1 MGRHTRVMLAI
12 ATSVMAGGWSASA
25 KAQMPGLPV
34 LQNAFVAPGMV
45 LAADFGS
52 GSGTA
57 YGGAASW
64 TPGTGRFQL
73 SASAGAYAP
82 KGGSSGFAY
91 GLRAATAL
99 FSMGGGNLG
108 IGGFVGLGG
117 ASATGGGSRPPA
129 QIPLGASV
137 GFRHAMGSRGFSL
150 YGTPMMLF
158 TAAPKGGKSSSAFRL
173 GLGADLALTRALG
186 VTAGVEL
193 GSAMAA
199 STGGPSGTRFGAALS
214 WALGR

>member
-1 MGRHTRVMLAI
+1 
-12 ATSVMAGGWSASA
+12 MAALMVGGGAA
-25 KAQMPGLPV
+25 GAGAQMPGLPV
-34 LQNAFVAPGMV
+34 LQNAFAAPGMV
-45 LAADFGS
+45 LAANFGS
-52 GSGTA
+52 GSGTG
-57 YGGAASW
+57 YGAAGSW

-73 SASAGAYAP
+73 SAAAGAYTP

-91 GLRAATAL
+91 GLRAASTL
-99 FSMGGGNLG
+99 FSLAGGSLG
-108 IGGFVGLGG
+108 VGGFVGVGG
-117 ASATGGGSRPPA
+117 ASATGGGPRPPA

-137 GFRHAMGSRGFSL
+137 GFRHAMSSRGIAL

-158 TAAPKGGKSSSAFRL
+158 TAAPKGGKSSSAFRM
-173 GLGADLALTRALG
+173 GIGADVALTRALG

-199 STGGPSGTRFGAALS
+199 TTGGPTGTRFGAALS